1 MRARGEDEGEGQ
13 EGGIEKR
20 FRDAFKLSLP
30 LLSLRFLS
38 FSPPSGPKL
47 LFFPATFKLCYL
59 FTEFFPYFLLLLLL
73 RPGIES
79 YFQRKRRPIIKT
91 FSPSLLPSVI
101 QLPRLSIIPVH
112 SIVILA
118 INDRKN
124 INGVPRGVTLKSKKE
139 EESKNSWRDHD
150 YIYIYIYVYF
160 I

>member
-1 MRARGEDEGEGQ
+1 MRARGEDEGEGK

-124 INGVPRGVTLKSKKE
+124 INGVA
-139 EESKNSWRDHD
+139 
-150 YIYIYIYVYF
+150 
-160 I
+160 